1 MKYLDIILEV
11 LKSSL
16 TLTCLVMIMM
26 LLIEFINVGSAGK
39 WMEKLQHRPFMQIL
53 LAILLGLIPGCIGGF
68 AIVSLFTHNLMS
80 FGALVAGM
88 IATFGDEA
96 FVLMAY
102 SPKWTL
108 ILSGVLLVIA
118 LVAGVLTHLLFR
130 KKKFVLE
137 THSFEVHKGHDDVEE
152 HQHEESLESCAHDA
166 NACSEQS
173 GVEQH
178 NHEHGRVRPQLSFRN
193 LKNMSFPRAL
203 LLFGLILYIVAILT
217 GSLAHQHGVL
227 PDLGTSHDSVEQLHH
242 HHDAECREH
251 HTAGECQ
258 EHHHEGECCE
268 AHSSAH
274 SESSEHLEEH
284 HNVHHAHHEE
294 AHDDHHHHGHNDPDA
309 WENIFFLI
317 LACITLMVV
326 ALSSEHFLQSHLWE
340 HVIKHHFLSIF
351 LWTFGVLLCL
361 KFLYLFVDVDMLIG
375 QSHWTL
381 WILMLLAVLI
391 GIIPESGPHLI
402 FVVMFMSGT
411 IPFSILLVSS
421 IVQDGHGALPL
432 LAQSRKNFFLMKAL
446 NMAVGLIVGV
456 VCLLIGV

>member
-1 MKYLDIILEV
+1 MKYLELILEV

-26 LLIEFINVGSAGK
+26 LLIEFVNVGSAGK
-39 WMEKLQHRPFMQIL
+39 WMTKLQHRPFMQIL
-53 LAILLGLIPGCIGGF
+53 LATLLGLIPGCIGGF

-118 LVAGVLTHLLFR
+118 LLAGVLTHLLFR

-137 THSFEVHKGHDDVEE
+137 THGFEVHKGHDDAEE
-152 HQHEESLESCAHDA
+152 HHHEETPETCRHTDGEL
-166 NACSEQS
+166 EQS
-173 GVEQH
+173 GAEQ
-178 NHEHGRVRPQLSFRN
+178 HEHGRAKAQLSFRN
-193 LKNMSFPRAL
+193 LRNMSFPRAL

-227 PDLGTSHDSVEQLHH
+227 PDVGTPHDCVEQVH
-242 HHDAECREH
+242 HHDAEC
-251 HTAGECQ
+251 C

-268 AHSSAH
+268 AHASMH
-274 SESSEHLEEH
+274 SECSELHEEH
-284 HNVHHAHHEE
+284 WGEHHHGHDEE
-294 AHDDHHHHGHNDPDA
+294 AHGGHHHDHNDPDA

-317 LACITLMVV
+317 LACITLVVV

-375 QSHWTL
+375 KSHWTIWL
-381 WILMLLAVLI
+381 LMLLAVLI

-402 FVVMFMSGT
+402 FVVMFMNGT

-446 NMAVGLIVGV
+446 NMAVGLVVGV
-456 VCLLIGV
+456 VCLLLGV

>member
-1 MKYLDIILEV
+1 MKYLEVILEV

-26 LLIEFINVGSAGK
+26 LLIEFVNVGSAGK
-39 WMEKLQHRPFMQIL
+39 WMAKLQHRPFMQIL
-53 LAILLGLIPGCIGGF
+53 LATLLGLIPGCIGGF
-68 AIVSLFTHNLMS
+68 AIVSLFTHDLMS

-118 LVAGVLTHLLFR
+118 LVAGVLTQLLFG
-130 KKKFVLE
+130 KKKFILE
-137 THSFEVHKGHDDVEE
+137 THGFEVHEE
-152 HQHEESLESCAHDA
+152 HE
-166 NACSEQS
+166 
-173 GVEQH
+173 GV
-178 NHEHGRVRPQLSFRN
+178 HEHEHPKANLSFGN

-217 GSLAHQHGVL
+217 GSLAHQHGAL
-227 PDLGTSHDSVEQLHH
+227 PEVGGHHEAVEQI
-242 HHDAECREH
+242 HHDH
-251 HTAGECQ
+251 HSDG
-258 EHHHEGECCE
+258 GCCE
-268 AHSSAH
+268 AHSYAY
-274 SESSEHLEEH
+274 SESSEQLEEQH
-284 HNVHHAHHEE
+284 HVARHEHHEE
-294 AHDDHHHHGHNDPDA
+294 THGGHHHDHDDPDA

-317 LACITLMVV
+317 LACITLIVV

-381 WILMLLAVLI
+381 WLLMLLAVLV

-446 NMAVGLIVGV
+446 NMAVGFIVGV
-456 VCLLIGV
+456 VCLLLGM

>member
-53 LAILLGLIPGCIGGF
+53 LAVLLGLIPGCIGGF

-137 THSFEVHKGHDDVEE
+137 THGFEVHKGHDDMEE
-152 HQHEESLESCAHDA
+152 HQHEESLESCAQDES
-166 NACSEQS
+166 ACSEQN
-173 GVEQH
+173 GVGQH
-178 NHEHGRVRPQLSFRN
+178 KHEHGRIRPQLSFRN

-203 LLFGLILYIVAILT
+203 LLFGLVLYIVAILT
-217 GSLAHQHGVL
+217 GSLAHQHGAL
-227 PDLGTSHDSVEQLHH
+227 PDLGISHNSVEQEH
-242 HHDAECREH
+242 HHD
-251 HTAGECQ
+251 GECQ
-258 EHHHEGECCE
+258 EHNHDGECCE
-268 AHSSAH
+268 AHTVTY
-274 SESSEHLEEH
+274 SESFE
-284 HNVHHAHHEE
+284 HHEE
-294 AHDDHHHHGHNDPDA
+294 AAVEHHHGHHEDVHDGHHHGHNDPDA
-309 WENIFFLI
+309 WENVFFLI
-317 LACITLMVV
+317 LACITLVVV

-361 KFLYLFVDVDMLIG
+361 KLLYLFVDVDMLIG
-375 QSHWTL
+375 ESHWTIWL
-381 WILMLLAVLI
+381 LMLLAVLI

-402 FVVMFMSGT
+402 FVVMFMNGT

-432 LAQSRKNFFLMKAL
+432 LAQSRKNFLLMKAL
-446 NMAVGLIVGV
+446 NMLVGLIVGV

>member
-1 MKYLDIILEV
+1 MKYLEIVLEV

-26 LLIEFINVGSAGK
+26 LLIEFVNVGSAGK
-39 WMEKLQHRPFMQIL
+39 WMAKLQHRPFMQIL
-53 LAILLGLIPGCIGGF
+53 LATLLGLIPGCIGGF

-118 LVAGVLTHLLFR
+118 LVAGVFTQLMFK

-137 THSFEVHKGHDDVEE
+137 THGFEVHKGHDDREE
-152 HQHEESLESCAHDA
+152 HQHEVALDA
-166 NACSEQS
+166 CMHKDDGSAQS
-173 GVEQH
+173 GAEP
-178 NHEHGRVRPQLSFRN
+178 HEHGRARAQLSFRN

-227 PDLGTSHDSVEQLHH
+227 PEVGTPHDGIEQVHH
-242 HHDAECREH
+242 HHDAD
-251 HTAGECQ
+251 CQ
-258 EHHHEGECCE
+258 EHHHEGGCSE
-268 AHSSAH
+268 AHSSEL

-284 HNVHHAHHEE
+284 CGAHHHGHHEE
-294 AHDDHHHHGHNDPDA
+294 AHDGHHHVHNDPDA

-317 LACITLMVV
+317 LACITLIVV

-375 QSHWTL
+375 ESHWTIWL
-381 WILMLLAVLI
+381 LMLLAVLI

-402 FVVMFMSGT
+402 FVVMFMNGT

-446 NMAVGLIVGV
+446 NMAVGLIVGI
-456 VCLLIGV
+456 VCLLLGV

>member
-1 MKYLDIILEV
+1 MKYLEIVLEV

-26 LLIEFINVGSAGK
+26 LLIEFVNVGSAGK
-39 WMEKLQHRPFMQIL
+39 WMTKLQHRPFMQIV
-53 LAILLGLIPGCIGGF
+53 LATLLGLIPGCIGGF

-118 LVAGVLTHLLFR
+118 LVAGVLTQLLFG

-137 THSFEVHKGHDDVEE
+137 THGFEVHKGHDDRGE
-152 HQHEESLESCAHDA
+152 HQHEVV
-166 NACSEQS
+166 SETCMHEDGDSAQS
-173 GVEQH
+173 GAEP
-178 NHEHGRVRPQLSFRN
+178 HEHGRARAQLSFRN
-193 LKNMSFPRAL
+193 LKKLSFPRAL

-227 PDLGTSHDSVEQLHH
+227 PEVGTPHEGIEQVHH
-242 HHDAECREH
+242 HHD
-251 HTAGECQ
+251 GECQ
-258 EHHHEGECCE
+258 EHHHDGECCE
-268 AHSSAH
+268 AHASEL

-284 HNVHHAHHEE
+284 CGTHHHGHHEE
-294 AHDDHHHHGHNDPDA
+294 AHGGHHHGHNDPDA
-309 WENIFFLI
+309 WENIFFLV
-317 LACITLMVV
+317 LACITLIVV

-375 QSHWTL
+375 ESHWTIWL
-381 WILMLLAVLI
+381 LMLLAVLI

-402 FVVMFMSGT
+402 FVVMFMNGT

-456 VCLLIGV
+456 VCLMLGV

>member
-1 MKYLDIILEV
+1 MKYLEIILDV

-16 TLTCLVMIMM
+16 TLNCLVMIMM
-26 LLIEFINVGSAGK
+26 LLIEFVNVGSAGK
-39 WMEKLQHRPFMQIL
+39 WMTKLQHRPFMQIL
-53 LAILLGLIPGCIGGF
+53 LATLLGLIPGCIGGF

-118 LVAGVLTHLLFR
+118 LVAGVLTHFLFR

-137 THSFEVHKGHDDVEE
+137 THGFEVHKGHDDHDE
-152 HQHEESLESCAHDA
+152 HKHEEVAESCMHEDGAL
-166 NACSEQS
+166 EQG
-173 GVEQH
+173 GVEH
-178 NHEHGRVRPQLSFRN
+178 HDHGRARAQLSFKN
-193 LKNMSFPRAL
+193 LKSMSFPRAL
-203 LLFGLILYIVAILT
+203 LVFGLILYIVAILT

-227 PDLGTSHDSVEQLHH
+227 PEVEPHHHGGIEQVHH
-242 HHDAECREH
+242 HHD
-251 HTAGECQ
+251 GECQ
-258 EHHHEGECCE
+258 EHFHHGECCE
-268 AHSSAH
+268 APASMHVEC
-274 SESSEHLEEH
+274 SEPHEEH
-284 HNVHHAHHEE
+284 CGEHFHGHHEE
-294 AHDDHHHHGHNDPDA
+294 AHGGHQHGHNDPDA

-317 LACITLMVV
+317 LACITLVVV
-326 ALSSEHFLQSHLWE
+326 ALSSEHFLQSHLWK

-361 KFLYLFVDVDMLIG
+361 KFLYLFVNVDSLIG

-381 WILMLLAVLI
+381 WLLMLLAVLI

-402 FVVMFMSGT
+402 FVVMFMNGT

-456 VCLLIGV
+456 VCLLLGF

>member
-1 MKYLDIILEV
+1 MKYLELILEV

-26 LLIEFINVGSAGK
+26 LLIEFVNVGSAGK
-39 WMEKLQHRPFMQIL
+39 WMAKLQHRPFMQIL
-53 LAILLGLIPGCIGGF
+53 LATLLGLIPGCIGGF

-137 THSFEVHKGHDDVEE
+137 THGFEVHKGHDDAEE
-152 HQHEESLESCAHDA
+152 HHHEETPETCRHTDGEL
-166 NACSEQS
+166 EQS
-173 GVEQH
+173 GAEQ
-178 NHEHGRVRPQLSFRN
+178 HEHGRARAQLSFRN
-193 LKNMSFPRAL
+193 LRNMSFPRAL

-227 PDLGTSHDSVEQLHH
+227 PDVGTPHDAVEQIHH
-242 HHDAECREH
+242 HHDAEC
-251 HTAGECQ
+251 C

-268 AHSSAH
+268 VHASMH
-274 SESSEHLEEH
+274 SEHSELHEEH
-284 HNVHHAHHEE
+284 WGEHHHVHHEE
-294 AHDDHHHHGHNDPDA
+294 AHGGHHHDHNDPDA

-317 LACITLMVV
+317 LACITLVVV

-375 QSHWTL
+375 KSHWTIWL
-381 WILMLLAVLI
+381 LMLLAVLI

-402 FVVMFMSGT
+402 FVVMFMNGT

-446 NMAVGLIVGV
+446 NMAVGLVVGV
-456 VCLLIGV
+456 VCLLLGV

>member
-1 MKYLDIILEV
+1 MKYLEIVLEV

-26 LLIEFINVGSAGK
+26 LLIEFVNVGSAGK
-39 WMEKLQHRPFMQIL
+39 WMAKLQHRPFMQIL
-53 LAILLGLIPGCIGGF
+53 LATLLGLIPGCIGGF

-108 ILSGVLLVIA
+108 ILSGLLLVIA
-118 LVAGVLTHLLFR
+118 LIAGVLTHLLFR

-137 THSFEVHKGHDDVEE
+137 THGFDVHKGHDVEQCDASLE
-152 HQHEESLESCAHDA
+152 TPAQGKADCLEESGAKH
-166 NACSEQS
+166 
-173 GVEQH
+173 
-178 NHEHGRVRPQLSFRN
+178 HEHGRVRAQLSFRN

-227 PDLGTSHDSVEQLHH
+227 PDVGAHHEGVEQVHY
-242 HHDAECREH
+242 
-251 HTAGECQ
+251 
-258 EHHHEGECCE
+258 HHEGECCE
-268 AHSSAH
+268 AHASMH
-274 SESSEHLEEH
+274 SEYSESHDEH
-284 HNVHHAHHEE
+284 GGE
-294 AHDDHHHHGHNDPDA
+294 HHHGHNDPDA
-309 WENIFFLI
+309 WENVFFLI
-317 LACITLMVV
+317 LACITLIVV

-381 WILMLLAVLI
+381 WLLMLLAVFI

-456 VCLLIGV
+456 VCLLLGL

>member
-1 MKYLDIILEV
+1 MKYLELILEV

-39 WMEKLQHRPFMQIL
+39 WMAKLQHRPFMQIV
-53 LAILLGLIPGCIGGF
+53 LATLLGLIPGCIGGF
-68 AIVSLFTHNLMS
+68 AIVSLFTHNMMS

-118 LVAGVLTHLLFR
+118 LIAGVLTQLLFG
-130 KKKFVLE
+130 KKKFMLE
-137 THSFEVHKGHDDVEE
+137 THGFEVHEE
-152 HQHEESLESCAHDA
+152 HEGA
-166 NACSEQS
+166 
-173 GVEQH
+173 
-178 NHEHGRVRPQLSFRN
+178 HEHEHSKANLSFRN
-193 LKNMSFPRAL
+193 LKSISFPRAL

-227 PDLGTSHDSVEQLHH
+227 PELKTSHDGIEQVHH
-242 HHDAECREH
+242 HHD
-251 HTAGECQ
+251 G
-258 EHHHEGECCE
+258 GCCE
-268 AHSSAH
+268 AHSSIH
-274 SESSEHLEEH
+274 FESFE
-284 HNVHHAHHEE
+284 HHEE
-294 AHDDHHHHGHNDPDA
+294 HCGEHHHGHNDPDA

-317 LACITLMVV
+317 LACLTLVVV

-361 KFLYLFVDVDMLIG
+361 KFMYLFVDVDMLIG
-375 QSHWTL
+375 ESHWAI
-381 WILMLLAVLI
+381 WGLMFLAVLV
-391 GIIPESGPHLI
+391 GVIPESGPHLV
-402 FVVMFMSGT
+402 FVVMFMSGS

-432 LAQSRKNFFLMKAL
+432 LAQSRKNFFLMKVL
-446 NMAVGLIVGV
+446 NMAVGLLVGAG
-456 VCLLIGV
+456 CLLLGL

>member
-53 LAILLGLIPGCIGGF
+53 LAVLLGLIPGCIGGF

-137 THSFEVHKGHDDVEE
+137 THGFEVHKGHDDMEE
-152 HQHEESLESCAHDA
+152 HQHEESLESCAQDES
-166 NACSEQS
+166 ACSEQN
-173 GVEQH
+173 GVGQH
-178 NHEHGRVRPQLSFRN
+178 KHEHGRIRPQLSFRN
-193 LKNMSFPRAL
+193 LKNMSVPRAL
-203 LLFGLILYIVAILT
+203 LLFGLVLYIVAILT
-217 GSLAHQHGVL
+217 GSLAHQHGAL
-227 PDLGTSHDSVEQLHH
+227 PDLGISHNSVEQEH
-242 HHDAECREH
+242 HHD
-251 HTAGECQ
+251 GECQ
-258 EHHHEGECCE
+258 EHNHDGECCE
-268 AHSSAH
+268 AHTVTY
-274 SESSEHLEEH
+274 SESFE
-284 HNVHHAHHEE
+284 HHEE
-294 AHDDHHHHGHNDPDA
+294 AAVEHHHGHHEDVHDGHHHGHTDPDA
-309 WENIFFLI
+309 WENVFFLI
-317 LACITLMVV
+317 LACITLVVV

-361 KFLYLFVDVDMLIG
+361 KLLYLFVDVDMLIG
-375 QSHWTL
+375 ESHWTIWL
-381 WILMLLAVLI
+381 LMLLAVLI

-402 FVVMFMSGT
+402 FVVMFMNGT

-432 LAQSRKNFFLMKAL
+432 LAQSRKNFLLMKAL
-446 NMAVGLIVGV
+446 NMLVGLIVGV

>member
-1 MKYLDIILEV
+1 MKYLELILEA

-39 WMEKLQHRPFMQIL
+39 WMAKLQHRPFMQIL
-53 LAILLGLIPGCIGGF
+53 LSILLGLIPGCIGGF

-118 LVAGVLTHLLFR
+118 LVAGVLTHLLFK

-137 THSFEVHKGHDDVEE
+137 THGFEVHKGHDDMDE
-152 HQHEESLESCAHDA
+152 HQHEAVLE
-166 NACSEQS
+166 ACMQENDGSEQS
-173 GVEQH
+173 GTDH
-178 NHEHGRVRPQLSFRN
+178 HEHGRARAQLSFRN

-227 PDLGTSHDSVEQLHH
+227 PDMGASHDSVEQVHH
-242 HHDAECREH
+242 HHDAEC
-251 HTAGECQ
+251 
-258 EHHHEGECCE
+258 CE
-268 AHSSAH
+268 AHALAH

-284 HNVHHAHHEE
+284 HIAHHGHHGE
-294 AHDDHHHHGHNDPDA
+294 ARGEHHHGQNDPDA

-317 LACITLMVV
+317 LACITLIVV

-361 KFLYLFVDVDMLIG
+361 KFMYLFVDVDNMIG

-402 FVVMFMSGT
+402 FVVMFMNGS

-446 NMAVGLIVGV
+446 NMAVGLIVGTA
-456 VCLLIGV
+456 CLLMGV

>member
-1 MKYLDIILEV
+1 MRYLEIILDV

-26 LLIEFINVGSAGK
+26 LLIEFVNVGSAGK
-39 WMEKLQHRPFMQIL
+39 WMAKLQHRPFMQIL
-53 LAILLGLIPGCIGGF
+53 LATLLGLIPGCIGGF

-118 LVAGVLTHLLFR
+118 LLAGVLTHFLFR

-137 THSFEVHKGHDDVEE
+137 THGFEVHKGHDDVEE
-152 HQHEESLESCAHDA
+152 HHHEEASETCRHEAGEL
-166 NACSEQS
+166 EQS
-173 GVEQH
+173 GAEH
-178 NHEHGRVRPQLSFRN
+178 HDHGRTKAQLSFRN
-193 LKNMSFPRAL
+193 LRNMSFPRAL
-203 LLFGLILYIVAILT
+203 LLFGLVLYIVAILT

-227 PDLGTSHDSVEQLHH
+227 PDMGASHGSVEQMH
-242 HHDAECREH
+242 HHDA
-251 HTAGECQ
+251 ECQ

-268 AHSSAH
+268 AHAFAH
-274 SESSEHLEEH
+274 SESYGEYCGE
-284 HNVHHAHHEE
+284 
-294 AHDDHHHHGHNDPDA
+294 HHHGHDEKAHGGHHHDHNDPDA

-317 LACITLMVV
+317 LACVTLVVV

-361 KFLYLFVDVDMLIG
+361 KFLYLFVNVDSLIG

-381 WILMLLAVLI
+381 WLLMLLAVFI

-402 FVVMFMSGT
+402 FVVMFINGT

-446 NMAVGLIVGV
+446 NMAVGLVVGV
-456 VCLLIGV
+456 VCLLLGV

>member
-1 MKYLDIILEV
+1 MEYMEIILEV

-26 LLIEFINVGSAGK
+26 LLIEFVNVGSAGK
-39 WMEKLQHRPFMQIL
+39 WMSKLQHRPFMQIL
-53 LAILLGLIPGCIGGF
+53 LATLLGLIPGCIGGF

-108 ILSGVLLVIA
+108 ILSGVLLLIA

-137 THSFEVHKGHDDVEE
+137 THGFEVHKGHDDVDE
-152 HQHEESLESCAHDA
+152 HQHEVPSESCMQEELA
-166 NACSEQS
+166 SEQS
-173 GVEQH
+173 GVEH
-178 NHEHGRVRPQLSFRN
+178 HEHGRAKAQLSFRN

-227 PDLGTSHDSVEQLHH
+227 PDVGISHDSVEQVHH
-242 HHDAECREH
+242 HHD
-251 HTAGECQ
+251 GECQ

-268 AHSSAH
+268 AHASMH
-274 SESSEHLEEH
+274 SEYSEAHEEH
-284 HNVHHAHHEE
+284 CGE
-294 AHDDHHHHGHNDPDA
+294 HHHGHNDPDA

-317 LACITLMVV
+317 LACITLVVV

-340 HVIKHHFLSIF
+340 HVIKHHFISIF

-361 KFLYLFVDVDMLIG
+361 KFLYLFVDVDSLIG

-381 WILMLLAVLI
+381 WILMLLAVFI
-391 GIIPESGPHLI
+391 GIIPESGPHLV
-402 FVVMFMSGT
+402 FVVMFMNGT

-446 NMAVGLIVGV
+446 NMAVGLIVGAA
-456 VCLLIGV
+456 CLLLGI

>member
-1 MKYLDIILEV
+1 MKYLEIILDV

-26 LLIEFINVGSAGK
+26 LLIEFVNVGSAGK
-39 WMEKLQHRPFMQIL
+39 WMTKLQHRPFMQIL
-53 LAILLGLIPGCIGGF
+53 LATLLGLIPGCIGGF

-118 LVAGVLTHLLFR
+118 LVAGVLTHFLFR

-137 THSFEVHKGHDDVEE
+137 THGFEVHKGHDDHDE
-152 HQHEESLESCAHDA
+152 HKHEEVAESCMHEDGAL
-166 NACSEQS
+166 EQG
-173 GVEQH
+173 GVEH
-178 NHEHGRVRPQLSFRN
+178 HDHGRARAQLSFKN
-193 LKNMSFPRAL
+193 LKSMSFPRAL
-203 LLFGLILYIVAILT
+203 LVFGLILYIVAILT

-227 PDLGTSHDSVEQLHH
+227 PEVTPHHHNGVEQEHH
-242 HHDAECREH
+242 HHD
-251 HTAGECQ
+251 
-258 EHHHEGECCE
+258 GECCE
-268 AHSSAH
+268 AHASMH
-274 SESSEHLEEH
+274 SEYSEPHEEH
-284 HNVHHAHHEE
+284 CGEHHYGHHEE
-294 AHDDHHHHGHNDPDA
+294 AHGGHQHGHNDPDA
-309 WENIFFLI
+309 WENVFFLI
-317 LACITLMVV
+317 LACITLVVV

-361 KFLYLFVDVDMLIG
+361 KFLYLFVNVDSLIG

-381 WILMLLAVLI
+381 WLLMLLAVLI

-402 FVVMFMSGT
+402 FVVMFMNGT

-456 VCLLIGV
+456 VCLLLGF